1 MKTTRTIGWI
11 LPILFLGLV
20 LAGCAKKP
28 ILQEPIPAPS
38 APMAPRAPI
47 PEVEKI
53 VLTNVIQRYVHNDQA
68 GLLLVIDGNA
78 LNGYDTPRRDI
89 VIEFSLYDALG
100 ALVTAKRIRCGNR
113 LSEAQLASLGP
124 MEIEASLNDL
134 VGVLAYNSN
143 VRPGEKT
150 PFMMVFPN
158 PPGNVAE
165 FGVRIVDAREVPEGE
180 L

>member
-1 MKTTRTIGWI
+1 MKNI
-11 LPILFLGLV
+11 LSILSVLLLGLV
-20 LAGCAKKP
+20 LAGCVKKSLP
-28 ILQEPIPAPS
+28 EEPFPAP
-38 APMAPRAPI
+38 PPQMAPLPQI
-47 PEVEKI
+47 EKI
-53 VLTNVIQRYVHNDQA
+53 ILADVTQRYVHNDQA

-100 ALVTAKRIRCGNR
+100 ALVTAKRARCGNR
-113 LSEAQLASLGP
+113 LSEMQLTGMGL

-143 VRPGEKT
+143 VRPGEKA
-150 PFMMVFPN
+150 PFMMVFPD

-165 FGVRIVDAREVPEGE
+165 FGVRIVDARQVPEGE